1 MKCPYCQDSET
12 KVVDSRELDDII
24 RRRRECLKCEKRF
37 TTYERVEHIELIVIK
52 KDGKKEKFDREKL
65 KVGLIRAFEKRPI
78 TIEQIEEITDKIE
91 AKLRRRKSNEVSSKV
106 IGEEVIR
113 RLKNI
118 DEIAYL
124 RFASVYKEF
133 ENVGEFKKELVQLK
147 S

>member
-37 TTYERVEHIELIVIK
+37 TTYERVEHIELVVIK

>member
-1 MKCPYCQDSET
+1 MKCPYCQESET
-12 KVVDSRELDDII
+12 RVVDSRELDDII
-24 RRRRECLKCEKRF
+24 RRRRECLKCDKRF

-52 KDGKKEKFDREKL
+52 KDGRKEKFDREKL
-65 KVGLIRAFEKRPI
+65 RVGLIKAFEKRPI

-133 ENVGEFKKELVQLK
+133 ENV
-147 S
+147 